1 MSPVFV
7 ILVLLGA
14 LFVWIGVAFL
24 FPVIGGFV
32 KDYFEA
38 MKGVMD
44 EDEDE

>member
-1 MSPVFV
+1 MNPAFV
-7 ILVLLGA
+7 ALILLGA
-14 LFVWIGVAFL
+14 LFVWIGMAFL